1 MLGKKLLLIE
11 DDSFMREMI
20 TLVLESE
27 DYEVTG
33 AGDGR
38 GALRLLKDSG
48 GYAAVISDM
57 YLPDTDGLELFAQI
71 NALQPELAFLL
82 LTSETDETIV
92 RKATGLGIS
101 YILKDENYAEAI
113 LSALRQPCTGQTGEM
128 IS

>member
-48 GYAAVISDM
+48 GYDAVISDM

-113 LSALRQPCTGQTGEM
+113 LSALRQSCTRPNG
-128 IS
+128 